1 MPELL
6 LELLS
11 EDIPARMQARA
22 AEDLKRL
29 VTDKLKDAGLAHD
42 KAEAYVTPRRLVL
55 VVDGLPDKQPDLTEK
70 GKGPRVDAPEEAI
83 HGFLGGSLG
92 ISLEERDQAIAEL
105 EKRPI
110 GEWHHVD
117 ITRAPGDEVRV
128 GIRKQ
133 ELKKG
138 LFYVYETHRK
148 GRPTVEVLA
157 EIIGDAVRD
166 LHWPKSMRWS
176 DRPFTW
182 VRPLHNVL
190 AAFNGRG
197 LQGDVY
203 QLTFTLSTRGHR
215 FLAPPKP
222 ITIKNFAEYK
232 KRLEDAHVILDPAER
247 RKAIWKEAQ
256 RLAKAEGLT
265 VKADDALLAEVAGLV
280 EWPKVFMGRIDEA
293 FMDLPAEVLTTVMR
307 HHQKYFSLVKK
318 DGSLAPR
325 FIVVADTEPDDGG
338 KAITAG
344 NERVLK
350 ARLADARFFWDH
362 DRKATLESRVPA
374 LEGII
379 FHAKLGTLAEKVARI
394 QALAAELAP
403 SIPDADVDH
412 VRRAAL
418 LSKADLTTEM
428 VKEFPELQGVMG
440 RYYALGDGERPEV
453 AEAVAEHYAPLGPGD
468 RCPAAP
474 VSVAVALADK
484 IDSLVGF
491 FAIGERPT
499 GSKDPFALRRA
510 ALGIIR
516 LILENQLRIPLRKV
530 FELAKEVY
538 STALAKA
545 ARELAGPSPKSTGT
559 LTVTIKAPGWPDG
572 IGKDVLALLAFFADR
587 LKVHLREKG
596 VRHDLIDAVF
606 APGGEDDLVRLMA
619 RVESLRAFLDTE
631 DGEHLLTAYKRA
643 ANIVRIEEKRDGVSY
658 DGAADARRF
667 KQPEERDLY
676 ERLGRV
682 KAQSG
687 EILKAERFDD
697 AMKILAGL
705 RKPVDVFFDE
715 VTVNCD
721 EAELR
726 ENRLKL
732 LSEIRTTMNTVADFS
747 QIEG

>member
-1 MPELL
+1 MAELL

-29 VTDKLKDAGLAHD
+29 VTDKLKEARLDFER
-42 KAEAYVTPRRLVL
+42 AEAYVTPRRLAL
-55 VVDGLPDKQPDLTEK
+55 VVVGLPDRQPDITEE

-92 ISLEERDQAIAEL
+92 ISLEEREQAIAEL

-128 GIRKQ
+128 GIRKR

-138 LFYVYETHRK
+138 LFYVYETLRK
-148 GRPTVEVLA
+148 GRPTAKVLA
-157 EIIGDAVRD
+157 DIIADAVRD

-176 DRPFTW
+176 DKRYTW

-190 AAFNGRG
+190 VAFDGRG
-197 LQGDVY
+197 LQGGVY
-203 QLTFTLSTRGHR
+203 QLPFTLSTRGHR
-215 FLAPPKP
+215 FLAPEPF
-222 ITIKNFAEYK
+222 TVKNFADYEAKLK
-232 KRLEDAHVILDPAER
+232 KAHVILDPAER
-247 RKAIWKEAQ
+247 REVIWKEAQ

-265 VKADDALLAEVAGLV
+265 VQEDEALLAEVAGMV
-280 EWPKVFMGRIDEA
+280 EWPRVLIGGIDEA
-293 FMDLPAEVLTTVMR
+293 FMDLWSDVLVTVMR
-307 HHQKYFSLVKK
+307 QNQKYFSLLKP

-338 KAITAG
+338 RAITAG
-344 NERVLK
+344 NERVLR
-350 ARLADARFFWDH
+350 ARLADAKFFRDQ
-362 DRKATLESRVPA
+362 DLSQPLESYVPR
-374 LEGII
+374 LNRLV
-379 FHAKLGTLAEKVARI
+379 FHARLGSMQDKVRRLETLADLIGAYLPGSNPK
-394 QALAAELAP
+394 L
-403 SIPDADVDH
+403 
-412 VRRAAL
+412 VRRAAHL
-418 LSKADLTTEM
+418 CKADLVTQM
-428 VKEFPELQGVMG
+428 VGEFPELQGIMGG
-440 RYYALGDGERPEV
+440 RYAYYGPSHEDP
-453 AEAVAEHYAPLGPGD
+453 AVATAITEHYSPLGPND
-468 RCPAAP
+468 ACPTEP

-484 IDSLVGF
+484 IDTLVGF
-491 FAIGERPT
+491 FAIGEKPT
-499 GSKDPFALRRA
+499 GSKDPYALRRA
-510 ALGIIR
+510 ALGTIR
-516 LILENQLRIPLRKV
+516 LILENKLRLPLRQAFENAWFGGPIATEKGQKEKV
-530 FELAKEVY
+530 
-538 STALAKA
+538 
-545 ARELAGPSPKSTGT
+545 
-559 LTVTIKAPGWPDG
+559 ID
-572 IGKDVLALLAFFADR
+572 DLLNFFADR

-606 APGGEDDLVRLMA
+606 ALGGEDDLVRLMA
-619 RVESLRAFLDTE
+619 RVESLQAFLDTE

-658 DGAADARRF
+658 DGAADTKRF
-667 KQPEERDLY
+667 KQPEERDLHDW
-676 ERLGRV
+676 LGRV
-682 KAQSG
+682 KAESD
-687 EILKAERFDD
+687 EVLKEERFDD

-721 EAELR
+721 EAALR

-732 LSEIRTTMNTVADFS
+732 LSEIRTTMNTAADFS

>member
-1 MPELL
+1 
-6 LELLS
+6 
-11 EDIPARMQARA
+11 
-22 AEDLKRL
+22 
-29 VTDKLKDAGLAHD
+29 
-42 KAEAYVTPRRLVL
+42 
-55 VVDGLPDKQPDLTEK
+55 
-70 GKGPRVDAPEEAI
+70 
-83 HGFLGGSLG
+83 
-92 ISLEERDQAIAEL
+92 
-105 EKRPI
+105 
-110 GEWHHVD
+110 
-117 ITRAPGDEVRV
+117 
-128 GIRKQ
+128 
-133 ELKKG
+133 
-138 LFYVYETHRK
+138 
-148 GRPTVEVLA
+148 
-157 EIIGDAVRD
+157 
-166 LHWPKSMRWS
+166 MRWANTI
-176 DRPFTW
+176 FTW
-182 VRPLHNVL
+182 IRPLHSVL
-190 AAFNGRG
+190 AIFNGKPLQQSFG
-197 LQGDVY
+197 LGVRRASRAAA
-203 QLTFTLSTRGHR
+203 STQASIFINFGNETKGHR
-215 FLAPPKP
+215 FLAPEAFTVKD
-222 ITIKNFAEYK
+222 FADYK
-232 KRLEDAHVILDPAER
+232 AKLKKAHVVLDPAER

-256 RLAKAEGLT
+256 KLAKAEGLT
-265 VKADDALLAEVAGLV
+265 VKEDEGLLAEVAGLV
-280 EWPKVFMGRIDEA
+280 EWPKVLIGGIDQA

-362 DRKATLESRVPA
+362 DRKATLESRVAA

-379 FHAKLGTLAEKVARI
+379 FHARLGTLAEKVARV

-403 SIPDADVDH
+403 AIPGADVDLA
-412 VRRAAL
+412 RRAAL

-428 VKEFPELQGVMG
+428 VKEFPELQGLMG

-453 AEAVAEHYAPLGPGD
+453 AEAVAEHYAPLGPND

-474 VSVAVALADK
+474 TSVAVALADK

-516 LILENQLRIPLRKV
+516 LILENELRLPLRRI
-530 FELAKEVY
+530 FGQADMLHAETPEGIDWDRDEVIN
-538 STALAKA
+538 
-545 ARELAGPSPKSTGT
+545 G
-559 LTVTIKAPGWPDG
+559 
-572 IGKDVLALLAFFADR
+572 LLAFFADR

-606 APGGEDDLVRLMA
+606 ALSGEDDLVRLMA
-619 RVESLRAFLDTE
+619 RVESLQAFLDTE

-658 DGAADARRF
+658 DGAADAKRF

>member
-11 EDIPARMQARA
+11 EDIPARMQTRA

-29 VTDKLKDAGLAHD
+29 ITDRLEKDGLKFESLQTF
-42 KAEAYVTPRRLVL
+42 VTPRRLTL
-55 VVDGLPDKQPDLTEK
+55 VVDGLPVKTEAVEEDRRGPPK
-70 GKGPRVDAPEEAI
+70 AAPEKAVAGFAKSNGVSVHQLEIRDTGKGEYYFAVVKEDARQTIDYMPIIVSEAVFNM
-83 HGFLGGSLG
+83 G
-92 ISLEERDQAIAEL
+92 
-105 EKRPI
+105 
-110 GEWHHVD
+110 
-117 ITRAPGDEVRV
+117 
-128 GIRKQ
+128 
-133 ELKKG
+133 
-138 LFYVYETHRK
+138 
-148 GRPTVEVLA
+148 
-157 EIIGDAVRD
+157 
-166 LHWPKSMRWS
+166 WPKSMRWHS
-176 DRPFTW
+176 TATTW
-182 VRPLHNVL
+182 VRPIQRILAIFDGKPIDDVL
-190 AAFNGRG
+190 QLGLEDKIPGLKFAMNGGLDAAPGELEIPISNRT
-197 LQGDVY
+197 Q
-203 QLTFTLSTRGHR
+203 GHR
-215 FLAPPKP
+215 FLAPEPFTVKDFADYKAKPK
-222 ITIKNFAEYK
+222 K
-232 KRLEDAHVILDPAER
+232 AHVVLDPAER

-256 RLAKAEGLT
+256 KLAKAEGLT

-280 EWPKVFMGRIDEA
+280 EWPKVFMGRIDQA

-362 DRKATLESRVPA
+362 DRKATLESRVAA

-379 FHAKLGTLAEKVARI
+379 FHAKLGTLAEKVARV

-403 SIPDADVDH
+403 AIPGADVDLA
-412 VRRAAL
+412 RRAAL

-428 VKEFPELQGVMG
+428 VKEFPELQGLMG

-516 LILENQLRIPLRKV
+516 LILENELRLPLRRI
-530 FELAKEVY
+530 FGQADMLHAETPEGIDWDRDEVIN
-538 STALAKA
+538 
-545 ARELAGPSPKSTGT
+545 G
-559 LTVTIKAPGWPDG
+559 
-572 IGKDVLALLAFFADR
+572 LLAFFADR

-606 APGGEDDLVRLMA
+606 ALSGEDDLVRLMA
-619 RVESLRAFLDTE
+619 RVESLQAFLDTE

-658 DGAADARRF
+658 DGAADAKRF